1 MNTLN
6 APTVA
11 NTALLLL
18 GYLDKDSKLY
28 FPEFGDESLGW
39 FPPHTFKGVSMCV
52 LAHAGGYTVIF
63 FFLKLHIV
71 TIN

>member
-6 APTVA
+6 APIVA

-18 GYLDKDSKLY
+18 GYLDKDSKLS
-28 FPEFGDESLGW
+28 FPEFGDESLEW
-39 FPPHTFKGVSMCV
+39 LSPYTFRGVFKCV

-63 FFLKLHIV
+63 FKLHIF

>member
-6 APTVA
+6 AIVA

-28 FPEFGDESLGW
+28 FPKFGDESLGW
-39 FPPHTFKGVSMCV
+39 LPHTPLKVFICVYWHMQVSI
-52 LAHAGGYTVIF
+52 L
-63 FFLKLHIV
+63 
-71 TIN
+71 